1 MTPLDQA
8 LEYALRGWPVF
19 PCRWDGGP
27 RLRKTP
33 LTRNGFKDASRD
45 PKAVHQ
51 WWTRWPVALIGLP
64 TGEASGVVA
73 LDIDVKRSDA
83 NGFDSLEDL
92 GHSILPETPM
102 AHTESGGVHLH
113 FRCPARDVRNSA
125 GHIAPGLD
133 VRANGGYVIIPSLDS
148 GYSWDSV
155 WNYDST
161 EPLAAPDW
169 LWPPPPSRPQMSA
182 PPILRSAGLTR
193 YGEAALDA
201 ACNAILRAPAGQQE
215 PTLNVECF
223 SIGTLAGAG
232 GVPAEL
238 ALRALLHTAHRMPD
252 HDPRWPWRSC
262 EIETKVR
269 RAFGDGCAHPRRAKV
284 RRAG

>member
-8 LEYALRGWPVF
+8 LAYLERGWAVF

-45 PKAVHQ
+45 PKAVRL
-51 WWTRWPVALIGLP
+51 WWARWPAALIGLP

-73 LDIDVKRSDA
+73 LDIDVKRSEA

-102 AHTESGGVHLH
+102 AHTESGGLH
-113 FRCPARDVRNSA
+113 VYFRYPDRDVRNSA
-125 GHIAPGLD
+125 GRIAPGLD
-133 VRANGGYVIIPSLDS
+133 VRANGGYVIVPSPDS

-155 WNYDST
+155 WNYDT
-161 EPLAAPDW
+161 AEPLVAPDW
-169 LWPPPPSRPQMSA
+169 LWPPPPSRPQTSA
-182 PPILRSAGLTR
+182 PILKSDGLTR

-201 ACNAILRAPAGQQE
+201 ACNAILRAPPGQQE

-232 GVPAEL
+232 GVPKEL

-252 HDPRWPWRSC
+252 HDSRWPWRAC

-269 RAFGDGCAHPRRAKV
+269 RAFSDGYAQPRRVEV
-284 RRAG
+284 RRVG

>member
-8 LEYALRGWPVF
+8 LAYVERGWLVF

-33 LTRNGFKDASRD
+33 LTRNGFKDASRE
-45 PKAVHQ
+45 PKAARL
-51 WWTRWPVALIGLP
+51 WWARWPAALIGLP

-73 LDIDVKRSDA
+73 LDIDVKRSEA

-92 GHSILPETPM
+92 GHILPETPM
-102 AHTESGGVHLH
+102 VHTESGGIHLH
-113 FRCPARDVRNSA
+113 FRCPARNVRNSA

-133 VRANGGYVIIPSLDS
+133 VRANGGYVIVPSLDS

-155 WNYDST
+155 WNYDT
-161 EPLAAPDW
+161 VEPLAAPDW
-169 LWPPPPSRPQMSA
+169 LWPPPPSRPQVST

-269 RAFGDGCAHPRRAKV
+269 RAFGDGCAHPRRAEV